1 MDKLETNVSKA
12 TREGVNEANKIEL
25 KRQRTEE
32 KIKQDEQKI
41 DNSKENNLL
50 KIVKSLKNS
59 KRSIGREGRENKK
72 NEAKY

>member
-1 MDKLETNVSKA
+1 MKEHNAQVHQLQTELDKLETNVSKA

-41 DNSKENNLL
+41 DNSKN
-50 KIVKSLKNS
+50 KNS
-59 KRSIGREGRENKK
+59 FKI
-72 NEAKY
+72 AKIF

>member
-1 MDKLETNVSKA
+1 LDKLETNVSKA

-41 DNSKENNLL
+41 DNSKN
-50 KIVKSLKNS
+50 KNS
-59 KRSIGREGRENKK
+59 FKI
-72 NEAKY
+72 AKIF